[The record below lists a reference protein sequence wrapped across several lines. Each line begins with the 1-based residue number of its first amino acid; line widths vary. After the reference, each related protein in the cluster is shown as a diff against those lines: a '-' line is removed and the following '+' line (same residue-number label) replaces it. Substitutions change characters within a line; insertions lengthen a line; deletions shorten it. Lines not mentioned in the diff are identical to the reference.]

1 MKKLICLVALAAVLL
16 FVGCPS
22 PAGGGSSQDPIVGTW
37 NFASATVTSSVTGT
51 TVSVSLADLGLLSDV
66 FTFKSDK
73 TFVEVVTAV
82 GGATTSVS
90 GTWTA
95 SASGYTGTATT
106 TSGSSQTLSGTVVGG
121 SLTITEIVG
130 TDTRVT
136 VYTKS

>member
-1 MKKLICLVALAAVLL
+1 MKKSICLVGLAAVVL

-22 PAGGGSSQDPIVGTW
+22 PAGGGASQDPIVGTW
-37 NFASATVTSSVTGT
+37 NFASATVTSSITGT

-66 FTFKSDK
+66 FTVKSDK
-73 TFVEVVTAV
+73 TFVEVLTAV

-95 SASGYTGTATT
+95 TTSGYTGTAN
-106 TSGSSQTLSGTVVGG
+106 GITLSATVVGG

-130 TDTRVT
+130 PDTRVT

>member
-1 MKKLICLVALAAVLL
+1 MKKSICLVALAAVLL

-37 NFASATVTSSVTGT
+37 NFASATVTSSITGT

-66 FTFKSDK
+66 FTVKSDK
-73 TFVEVVTAV
+73 TFVETLTAI
-82 GGATTSVS
+82 GGATTSIS

-95 SASGYTGTATT
+95 TTSGYTGTAN
-106 TSGSSQTLSGTVVGG
+106 GITLSATVVSG